1 MKQVTE
7 ITPMTGPVNETVS
20 DNFTISINK
29 QHFKR
34 VLKLIAIVVLS
45 TPFWG
50 YFLLGVLEVLRVP
63 PRPVNEKAIQVVEAV
78 IEKEL
83 QDSGVVAKVRPYEWW
98 RVYPY
103 GTSAKIAL
111 HPGDQL
117 APAIYLNMLHTVL
130 NKIDEIPD
138 GAAITLDVYSGP
150 RFGGLTHSSM
160 DSTLLASVTITKQTD

>member
-1 MKQVTE
+1 MLV
-7 ITPMTGPVNETVS
+7 PANETVS
-20 DNFTISINK
+20 NNFTININK

-34 VLKLIAIVVLS
+34 VLRLIAIVVLS
-45 TPFWG
+45 APLWG

-63 PRPVNEKAIQVVEAV
+63 PRPVNEKAIQIMEAV

-103 GTSAKIAL
+103 GASAKIAL
-111 HPGDQL
+111 HPGDRL
-117 APAIYLNMLHTVL
+117 APAIYLNILHTAL

-150 RFGGLTHSSM
+150 QLGVLIHSKS
-160 DSTLLASVTITKQTD
+160 DSALLASVTITKRND